1 MKYIDLHVHS
11 NISDGTLT
19 PTEVVDEAV
28 RSGLSAIALTDHDT
42 VLGLQEARQAAA
54 RHAANG
60 YEIEIIP
67 GVEISSAYK
76 GKDLHILGL
85 YIDDTNETLIKTLEA
100 AVKER
105 EERNIKMIRN
115 LNNAGI
121 PITLEAMQE
130 SEPDAVITRAHFAKY
145 LTENGFTKTRNEAF
159 DKYLGTDGPYY
170 VPRQFM
176 TPEEAIALILQADG
190 IPVLAHP
197 LLYHLP
203 SDELS
208 ELVKKLKSFGL
219 AGIEAIYTSNTGCD
233 ESDMRRL
240 ARLNDLLLS
249 GGSDFHGANKPDIAI
264 GKGRGN
270 LKIPYEL
277 LEEMKIC
284 KKLKTDESNKKHTY

>member
-11 NISDGTLT
+11 NISDGTFT
-19 PTEVVDEAV
+19 PTEVVNEAV

-54 RHAANG
+54 THASNG

-67 GVEISSAYK
+67 GVEISSAYN
-76 GKDLHILGL
+76 GKDIHILGL
-85 YIDDTNETLIKTLEA
+85 YIDDANETLIRTLED

-105 EERNIKMIRN
+105 EERNIKMIHN

-121 PITLEAMQE
+121 PITLEALRE

-159 DKYLGTDGPYY
+159 DKYLGTNGPYY
-170 VPRQFM
+170 VPRQFI
-176 TPEEAIALILQADG
+176 TPEDAIALIIQAGG
-190 IPVLAHP
+190 IPILAHP
-197 LLYHLP
+197 LLYHLS

-208 ELVKKLKSFGL
+208 DLVKKLKSFGL

-240 ARLNDLLLS
+240 ARLNNLLIS
-249 GGSDFHGANKPDIAI
+249 GGSDFHGANKPDISI
-264 GKGRGN
+264 GEGRGN

-277 LEEMKIC
+277 LDKMREYR
-284 KKLKTDESNKKHTY
+284 KLKEN

>member
-42 VLGLQEARQAAA
+42 VLGIQEARQAAVK
-54 RHAANG
+54 HAANG
-60 YEIEIIP
+60 YNIEIIP

-85 YIDDTNETLIKTLEA
+85 YVDDTNEILIKTLEK

-105 EERNIKMIRN
+105 DERNIKMIHN

-121 PITLEAMQE
+121 PITFEALKE
-130 SEPDAVITRAHFAKY
+130 SEPDAVITRAHFAKF
-145 LTENGFTKTRNEAF
+145 LTENGYTKTRNEAF
-159 DKYLGTDGPYY
+159 DKYLGADGPYY
-170 VPRQFM
+170 VPRQFI
-176 TPEEAIALILQADG
+176 TPEDAIKLILQASG

-203 SDELS
+203 ADELS
-208 ELVKKLKSFGL
+208 ELVKKLKSLGL
-219 AGIEAIYTSNTGCD
+219 AGIEAIYTSHTGCD
-233 ESDMRRL
+233 ESDVRRL

-249 GGSDFHGANKPDIAI
+249 GGSDFHGDNKPDIAI

-277 LEEMKIC
+277 LEAMK
-284 KKLKTDESNKKHTY
+284 EHKKHSK

>member
-42 VLGLQEARQAAA
+42 VLGLQEAREAAA
-54 RHAANG
+54 RHAATG

-121 PITLEAMQE
+121 PITLEALQE
-130 SEPDAVITRAHFAKY
+130 SEPDAVITRAHFAKF

-170 VPRQFM
+170 VPRHFM

-190 IPVLAHP
+190 IPILAHP

-240 ARLNDLLLS
+240 ARLNNLLLS

-270 LKIPYEL
+270 LKISYEL
-277 LEEMKIC
+277 LDAMKEY
-284 KKLKTDESNKKHTY
+284 KNF

>member
-19 PTEVVDEAV
+19 PTEVVNEAV

-42 VLGLQEARQAAA
+42 VLGLQEAREAAK

-60 YEIEIIP
+60 YDIEIIP

-85 YIDDTNETLIKTLEA
+85 YIDDMNETLVKTLEA

-121 PITLEAMQE
+121 PITLEALQE
-130 SEPDAVITRAHFAKY
+130 SEPDAVITRAHFAKF

-176 TPEEAIALILQADG
+176 TPEEAITLILQADG

-203 SDELS
+203 ADELS
-208 ELVKKLKSFGL
+208 ELVKKLKTFGL

-249 GGSDFHGANKPDIAI
+249 GGSDFHGANKPDIDI

-270 LKIPYEL
+270 LKISYEIL
-277 LEEMKIC
+277 DKMKEY
-284 KKLKTDESNKKHTY
+284 KKLKMNGTNKNQ